1 MTTIDSFFKDFYTE
15 NLNKA
20 FRYANS
26 LVFDREAARDIAS
39 DAMLRIWEMRNEIDP
54 EKNLC
59 SLLFVTVRNKCMDY
73 LRHETVKYKAFQ
85 QTSSTAEVN
94 HLHEFVLE
102 STVLTDYFSLEL
114 TQMVNKIMD
123 KMHVT
128 TRSCFEMVRLEGKSY
143 QEVAELLNI
152 STRSV
157 EYELKKASTKMQLQL
172 CDYVCA

>member
-1 MTTIDSFFKDFYTE
+1 MATIDSFFKDFYTE
-15 NLNKA
+15 NFSKA

-26 LVFDREAARDIAS
+26 LVFDKEAARDIAS
-39 DAMLRIWEMRNEIDP
+39 DAMLRIWENRSEIDP

-85 QTSSTAEVN
+85 QTFSTAEAN

-123 KMHVT
+123 KMQTT